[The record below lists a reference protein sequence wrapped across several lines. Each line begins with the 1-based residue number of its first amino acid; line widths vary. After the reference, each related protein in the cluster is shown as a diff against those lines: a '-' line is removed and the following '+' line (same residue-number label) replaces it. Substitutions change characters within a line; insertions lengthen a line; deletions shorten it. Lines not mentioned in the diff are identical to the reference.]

1 MKLHLLENI
10 IHKFLESQLRSKE
23 TAWYFPH
30 SLVGHFNE
38 SWNENKELPLREKYD
53 WALRNEI
60 SQSWWKKE
68 NYRPREIMLRLI
80 DTDPELASIAFKDL
94 ANESASLDGR
104 LSRFNYYAEELLQMH
119 RKTHLRETETH
130 HHQDAEMMSL
140 YLAGMFPEK
149 YSLYPGLDVFQSFCK
164 AVGSPEIPVVDDL
177 VRYAKVTSI
186 VFRFLQQNVL
196 YDKLADSR
204 INGFHKVKFIPYQ
217 ATYEVV
223 SFAGNSFNS
232 SSG

>member
-1 MKLHLLENI
+1 
-10 IHKFLESQLRSKE
+10 
-23 TAWYFPH
+23 
-30 SLVGHFNE
+30 
-38 SWNENKELPLREKYD
+38 
-53 WALRNEI
+53 
-60 SQSWWKKE
+60 
-68 NYRPREIMLRLI
+68 
-80 DTDPELASIAFKDL
+80 
-94 ANESASLDGR
+94 
-104 LSRFNYYAEELLQMH
+104 
-119 RKTHLRETETH
+119 
-130 HHQDAEMMSL
+130 
-140 YLAGMFPEK
+140 
-149 YSLYPGLDVFQSFCK
+149 LYPGLDVFQSFCK